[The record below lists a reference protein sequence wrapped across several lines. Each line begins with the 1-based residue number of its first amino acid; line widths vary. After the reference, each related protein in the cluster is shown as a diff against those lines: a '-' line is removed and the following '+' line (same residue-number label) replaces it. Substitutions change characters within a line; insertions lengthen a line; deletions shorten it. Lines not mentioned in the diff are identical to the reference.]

1 MKLSA
6 RSGSGCYY
14 SKQLDC
20 LWGKENAFLFRREEK
35 VENLTYETISYF
47 MLLLCYHHMK
57 LSLMRCI
64 RIYFKEI
71 SLISALIHFT
81 MAPNCKMLKH
91 S

>member
-1 MKLSA
+1 MESGLDKISKDGFVILFGCLMKLSA

-64 RIYFKEI
+64 RIYFKEG
-71 SLISALIHFT
+71 
-81 MAPNCKMLKH
+81 
-91 S
+91 